1 LPWFVSCPFI
11 CIILH
16 GCFTVS
22 INTFGVEFDVDGSGG
37 EREGGGRFGGA
48 EEWAADDLVERFV
61 GASNE
66 ALQTSIARRHALPTL
81 LSIDAAVVSVLL
93 CVQLCLVWFFALH

>member
-1 LPWFVSCPFI
+1 MALREVRVLVYHYAGARCP
-11 CIILH
+11 
-16 GCFTVS
+16 GAWS
-22 INTFGVEFDVDGSGG
+22 RPAESGG

-66 ALQTSIARRHALPTL
+66 ALQTSIARR
-81 LSIDAAVVSVLL
+81 
-93 CVQLCLVWFFALH
+93 